1 MRKWRL
7 PALEEGRLQ
16 AAGKALFPLCF
27 VLSSTLNLVF
37 FYLGLA
43 FEDNFIQK
51 GGFILG
57 SLLLA
62 ACCGLALLCVLQKR
76 LLSPWSLLLLGA
88 VLAFYGVCFAVCF
101 ARFGFRPS
109 LVRYFTQ
116 FAAFSL
122 PAFFAGIYAAA
133 RGGGRAFFPVLESAS
148 FAAFPGAL
156 IYMNSTVFN
165 CLPWGYG
172 ANLGI
177 LNYMGLAYT
186 FLPYLLAHVIQF
198 VDGADWT
205 VPFTGKAVRR
215 PQLVRGVFIAVYW
228 MALIASATRGAYVCV
243 VFFCLLL
250 PAARL
255 LTRSGRAKR
264 ACLVCAA
271 MVGLL
276 LFNMFV
282 YAPPG
287 LYRVSRMNLFLDAL
301 KQGHLM
307 TTSQED
313 NAASRIDD
321 LVRADG
327 GQQIINLPGTAE
339 PGTTEPGTTEPGTTE
354 PVDIASEGLKVENRG
369 TLFKLAI
376 REFLKSPLTGMGP
389 GGFTVKYGMYPH
401 TVLLELLC
409 ETGLA
414 GTLPLLAL
422 LLLALCKMVIISKS
436 GGGEFGNSKSPSF
449 LPGLCLAGQ
458 HQRHSLAMFCIA
470 GRSGLCL
477 GLAYATQKIVK
488 QVKICLIGRC
498 PLNAVAAIP
507 RKQEGAG

>member
-43 FEDNFIQK
+43 FEDNFIRK
-51 GGFILG
+51 SGFILG

-62 ACCGLALLCVLQKR
+62 ACCGLAMLCVLQKR
-76 LLSPWSLLLLGA
+76 LLPPWRLLLLGA

-122 PAFFAGIYAAA
+122 PAFFAGIYTAV

-165 CLPWGYG
+165 CLPWNYG

-243 VFFCLLL
+243 MFFCLLL
-250 PAARL
+250 PAMRL

-271 MVGLL
+271 MAGLL

-287 LYRVSRMNLFLDAL
+287 LYRISRMNIFLDAL

-339 PGTTEPGTTEPGTTE
+339 PGTTEP
-354 PVDIASEGLKVENRG
+354 VDIASEGLKVRNRG

-389 GGFTVKYGMYPH
+389 GGFTVKYGTYPH

-422 LLLALCKMVIISKS
+422 LLLALWKMVSISKS
-436 GGGEFGNSKSPSF
+436 GGGENLEIQNLLLFF
-449 LPGLCLAGQ
+449 LVYALQANISGALWQCSALLAALGYA
-458 HQRHSLAMFCIA
+458 LALPMPPKKL
-470 GRSGLCL
+470 SN
-477 GLAYATQKIVK
+477 K
-488 QVKICLIGRC
+488 
-498 PLNAVAAIP
+498 
-507 RKQEGAG
+507 

>member
-43 FEDNFIQK
+43 FEDNFIRK
-51 GGFILG
+51 SGFILG

-62 ACCGLALLCVLQKR
+62 ACCGLAMLCVLQKR
-76 LLSPWSLLLLGA
+76 LLPPWRLLLLGA

-122 PAFFAGIYAAA
+122 LAFFAGIYTAV

-165 CLPWGYG
+165 CLPWNYG

-243 VFFCLLL
+243 MFFCLLL
-250 PAARL
+250 PAMRL

-271 MVGLL
+271 MAGLL

-287 LYRVSRMNLFLDAL
+287 LYRISRMNIFLDAL

-339 PGTTEPGTTEPGTTE
+339 PGTTEPGTTEP
-354 PVDIASEGLKVENRG
+354 VDTASEGLKVKNRG

-422 LLLALCKMVIISKS
+422 LLLALWKMVSISKS

-458 HQRHSLAMFCIA
+458 YQRRSLAMFCIA

-477 GLAYATQKIVK
+477 GLAYAAQKIVK

-498 PLNAVAAIP
+498 PLSAAVAIP

>member
-1 MRKWRL
+1 MRKWGL
-7 PALEEGRLQ
+7 QALKEGRLQ
-16 AAGKALFPLCF
+16 TAGNALFPLCF
-27 VLSSTLNLVF
+27 VMSSTLNLVF

-43 FEDNFIQK
+43 FEDNFIRK

-62 ACCGLALLCVLQKR
+62 ACCSMALLCVLKKR
-76 LLSPWSLLLLGA
+76 LLPPWSLLLLGA

-101 ARFGFRPS
+101 ARFGFHPS

-133 RGGGRAFFPVLESAS
+133 RGGGKAFFPVLESAS

-198 VDGADWT
+198 VDGADWA

-243 VFFCLLL
+243 MFFCVLL
-250 PAARL
+250 PAVRL
-255 LTRSGRAKR
+255 LTRSGRTKR

-271 MVGLL
+271 MAGLL
-276 LFNMFV
+276 LFNVFV

-287 LYRVSRMNLFLDAL
+287 LHRISRINPFLDAL

-307 TTSQED
+307 TTQQED

-339 PGTTEPGTTEPGTTE
+339 PGTTEPGTTEPETTE

-422 LLLALCKMVIISKS
+422 LLLAFYKMVNISN
-436 GGGEFGNSKSPSF
+436 GGGVGNSKSPSF
-449 LPGLCLAGQ
+449 LPGLWLAGQ
-458 HQRHSLAMFCIA
+458 HQRHSLAMFCHA
-470 GRSGLCL
+470 GCSGLCL
-477 GLAYATQKIVK
+477 GFAYATQKIVK

-498 PLNAVAAIP
+498 PLSAGAAIP

>member
-16 AAGKALFPLCF
+16 AVGNALFPLCF

-43 FEDNFIQK
+43 FEDNFIRK

-76 LLSPWSLLLLGA
+76 ILPPWSLLLLGA
-88 VLAFYGVCFAVCF
+88 VLVFYGVCFAVCF

-250 PAARL
+250 PAAQL

-287 LYRVSRMNLFLDAL
+287 LYRISRMNPFLDAL

-307 TTSQED
+307 TTPQED

-327 GQQIINLPGTAE
+327 RQQITNV
-339 PGTTEPGTTEPGTTE
+339 PGTTEPGTTE
-354 PVDIASEGLKVENRG
+354 PVDIASEGLKIENRG

-422 LLLALCKMVIISKS
+422 LLLALHKMVSISKS
-436 GGGEFGNSKSPSF
+436 GGGGRIWKFKISFFSSWSMPCRPISAVLFGNVLPCWPLWAMPWPYLCHPKNCQTSKNMLNRPVPAQCWCSDPSQT
-449 LPGLCLAGQ
+449 G
-458 HQRHSLAMFCIA
+458 
-470 GRSGLCL
+470 GRW
-477 GLAYATQKIVK
+477 
-488 QVKICLIGRC
+488 LI
-498 PLNAVAAIP
+498 
-507 RKQEGAG
+507 

>member
-43 FEDNFIQK
+43 FEDNFIRK
-51 GGFILG
+51 SGFILG

-62 ACCGLALLCVLQKR
+62 ACCGLAMLCVLQKR
-76 LLSPWSLLLLGA
+76 LLPPWRLLLLGA

-165 CLPWGYG
+165 CLPWNYG

-243 VFFCLLL
+243 MFFCLLL

-271 MVGLL
+271 MAGLL

-287 LYRVSRMNLFLDAL
+287 LYRISRMNIFLDAL

-339 PGTTEPGTTEPGTTE
+339 PGTTEPGTTEP
-354 PVDIASEGLKVENRG
+354 VDTASEGLKVKNRG

-422 LLLALCKMVIISKS
+422 LLLALWKMVSISKS
-436 GGGEFGNSKSPSF
+436 GGGGRIWKFKIY
-449 LPGLCLAGQ
+449 L
-458 HQRHSLAMFCIA
+458 FCYWYKTCRTI
-470 GRSGLCL
+470 
-477 GLAYATQKIVK
+477 
-488 QVKICLIGRC
+488 
-498 PLNAVAAIP
+498 
-507 RKQEGAG
+507 

>member
-43 FEDNFIQK
+43 FEDNFIRK
-51 GGFILG
+51 SGFILG

-62 ACCGLALLCVLQKR
+62 ACCGLAMLCVLQKR
-76 LLSPWSLLLLGA
+76 LLPPWRLLLLGA

-122 PAFFAGIYAAA
+122 PAFFAGIYTAV

-165 CLPWGYG
+165 CLPWNYG

-243 VFFCLLL
+243 MFFCLLL
-250 PAARL
+250 PAMRL

-271 MVGLL
+271 MAGLL

-287 LYRVSRMNLFLDAL
+287 LYRISRMNIFLDAL

-339 PGTTEPGTTEPGTTE
+339 PGTTEP
-354 PVDIASEGLKVENRG
+354 VDIASEGLKVRNRG

-389 GGFTVKYGMYPH
+389 GGFTVKYGTYPH

-422 LLLALCKMVIISKS
+422 LLLALWKMVSISKS

-458 HQRHSLAMFCIA
+458 YQRRSLAMFCIA

-477 GLAYATQKIVK
+477 GLAYAAQKIVK

-498 PLNAVAAIP
+498 PLSAAVAIP

>member
-43 FEDNFIQK
+43 FEDNFIRK
-51 GGFILG
+51 SGFILG

-62 ACCGLALLCVLQKR
+62 ACCGLAMLCVLQKR
-76 LLSPWSLLLLGA
+76 LLPPWRLLLLGA

-122 PAFFAGIYAAA
+122 PAFFAGIYTAV

-165 CLPWGYG
+165 CLPWNYG

-243 VFFCLLL
+243 MFFCLLL
-250 PAARL
+250 PAMRL

-271 MVGLL
+271 MAGLL

-287 LYRVSRMNLFLDAL
+287 LYRISRMNIFLDAL

-339 PGTTEPGTTEPGTTE
+339 PGTTEP
-354 PVDIASEGLKVENRG
+354 VDIASEGLKVRNRG

-389 GGFTVKYGMYPH
+389 GGFTVKYGTYPH

-422 LLLALCKMVIISKS
+422 LLLALWKMVSISKS
-436 GGGEFGNSKSPSF
+436 GGGNLEIQNLLLFF
-449 LPGLCLAGQ
+449 LVYALQANISGALWQCSALLAALGYA
-458 HQRHSLAMFCIA
+458 LALPMPPKKL
-470 GRSGLCL
+470 SN
-477 GLAYATQKIVK
+477 K
-488 QVKICLIGRC
+488 
-498 PLNAVAAIP
+498 
-507 RKQEGAG
+507 